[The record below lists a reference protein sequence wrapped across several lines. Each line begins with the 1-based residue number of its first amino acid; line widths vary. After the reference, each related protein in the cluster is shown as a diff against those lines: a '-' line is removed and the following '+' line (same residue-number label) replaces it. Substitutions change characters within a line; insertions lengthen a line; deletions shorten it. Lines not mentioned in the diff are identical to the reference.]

1 MRFRISLLA
10 TLLMSCMA
18 WGAATPWNGSTVAPT
33 LSGST
38 YTIATAEELAW
49 IAAQS
54 QTEDFAGKTIR
65 LTADLDLGGA
75 LETPTKWKPIGSTSM
90 PFRGE
95 IDGNNHV
102 IYNLYIFSSSINSA
116 GLIAETASEANIHNL
131 GLAQGKIMTDAS
143 NNIGSIVGVHR
154 GRIQECF
161 NMVQIVAQK
170 GDNIGGLVGTNYG
183 SIRYAYNTGIIT
195 DGNNHVGG
203 LVGYNHASAV
213 IDNCYNM
220 GYCKGSDHVGALFGK
235 NDAPEEQLTK
245 VVFDQQLTRMY
256 ATGYG
261 ANDPILTDNTKYA
274 IENSDIFRRH
284 TSPFYENPA
293 VKWGDGYHPQLLC
306 FKDHPASWLSTFAIG
321 LDAENRPIERAEG
334 VGAPKEGNEPRKTIW
349 IQTLKNNLG
358 VGQWY
363 SPSPEVILIEN
374 PSGDKAQV
382 FRPCGNQEVILT
394 QTYGEFVKQVY
405 TIVKGYEVFDAG
417 VVTGETWACWNDE
430 DVKFKDK
437 NSGGKEASGGKDDEQ
452 KNPVLS
458 YQYMI
463 IRDTVIDRAN
473 DVYEPL
479 DTVYLTQEAY
489 KDWLLPTDVPGDYAF
504 RRYVKDYKCKT
515 EWTVSKGSKN
525 AAIGRLYLH
534 VREKFDPGELV
545 ERPDAIYAVL
555 PQTLT
560 IESLRD
566 ASGGGGTFSYTWSMT
581 RNAWD
586 PETETWLAPNPDE
599 DIKNP
604 LYIGGSPVNTPAF
617 EFTFT
622 KPGKYTFKRKVSEQ
636 ACASNPVECPK
647 PHVVYVYE
655 AIEPG
660 RIDTFER
667 QLCTPFCPD
676 TIHELESVSG
686 GNGIY
691 TYRWLCNGTPV
702 AGNDSLAFLIENMP
716 MENDRTYIF
725 QRQVKDNTGIMDWV
739 TSDGEVNIRIYKEY
753 EAGAI
758 KTIDEQICSETSNID
773 DIPMD
778 IRESKA
784 ASGESGSEFVYCWL
798 LYKGGTDTTL
808 LDTIHHNAATLD
820 TTISLNSYG
829 LSVPVTVF
837 IHRAVQNTVCQTE
850 WKHSANSAMWRF
862 GRSEKK
868 TIPVKVCAKDLPY
881 TCTYEYADG
890 HTGQFVLAKDGQT
903 VEIED
908 MTAEGCPLT
917 VTLQCQVIALPVVKV
932 EPTISVCETDSVLQ
946 VQYTIETGSPD
957 RFDLR
962 FSESAKA
969 VGFKDSIEAVL
980 PASKVIEIA
989 LPSGTPVGSHSM
1001 TFTFYAAISSSE
1013 DCKRSEPQTIT
1024 FAINLDGFVHRKG
1037 NDVVFVDNSGKS
1049 QEEELTFTAY
1059 QWYKNGEAIEGET
1072 GQYYYEYLGLN
1083 GYYQVVMTG
1092 TDGQIYHSCIYEM
1105 RPLQGI
1111 EELKNDGLR
1120 GEKVLRNGRL
1130 LIIVGDKMYNAMG
1143 QEERP

>member
-1 MRFRISLLA
+1 
-10 TLLMSCMA
+10 MSCMA

-49 IAAQS
+49 IAVQS

-75 LETPTKWKPIGSTSM
+75 LETPAKWSPIGSTAM

-116 GLIAETASEANIHNL
+116 GLIAETAAEANIHNL

-154 GRIQECF
+154 GTIQECF

-213 IDNCYNM
+213 IDNCYNV

-235 NDAPEEQLTK
+235 NDAPEERLTK

-306 FKDHPASWLSTFAIG
+306 FKNHPASWLSTFAIG

-363 SPSPEVILIEN
+363 SPSPEVILIED

-417 VVTGETWACWNDE
+417 VVTGETWACWNAE
-430 DVKFKDK
+430 DVKFKNY

-479 DTVYLTQEAY
+479 DTFYLTQEAY
-489 KDWLLPTDVPGDYAF
+489 KDWLMPTDVPGDYAF

-515 EWTVSKGSKN
+515 EWTVKYWISRSKPWPNSSPCRSQAG
-525 AAIGRLYLH
+525 
-534 VREKFDPGELV
+534 
-545 ERPDAIYAVL
+545 
-555 PQTLT
+555 
-560 IESLRD
+560 IEIIMSPSITAPVSQSRSQ
-566 ASGGGGTFSYTWSMT
+566 ASGSNAPGVSSFSGKDSTSVSRSTPRNSRFTRWIPSASVSMT
-581 RNAWD
+581 
-586 PETETWLAPNPDE
+586 LM
-599 DIKNP
+599 
-604 LYIGGSPVNTPAF
+604 
-617 EFTFT
+617 
-622 KPGKYTFKRKVSEQ
+622 
-636 ACASNPVECPK
+636 
-647 PHVVYVYE
+647 
-655 AIEPG
+655 
-660 RIDTFER
+660 R
-667 QLCTPFCPD
+667 QGTCT
-676 TIHELESVSG
+676 
-686 GNGIY
+686 
-691 TYRWLCNGTPV
+691 
-702 AGNDSLAFLIENMP
+702 
-716 MENDRTYIF
+716 
-725 QRQVKDNTGIMDWV
+725 
-739 TSDGEVNIRIYKEY
+739 
-753 EAGAI
+753 
-758 KTIDEQICSETSNID
+758 CS
-773 DIPMD
+773 
-778 IRESKA
+778 A
-784 ASGESGSEFVYCWL
+784 ASAFSAALRISAAAFRWPRFFTSL
-798 LYKGGTDTTL
+798 LTS
-808 LDTIHHNAATLD
+808 ISCMAA
-820 TTISLNSYG
+820 S
-829 LSVPVTVF
+829 P
-837 IHRAVQNTVCQTE
+837 
-850 WKHSANSAMWRF
+850 
-862 GRSEKK
+862 
-868 TIPVKVCAKDLPY
+868 
-881 TCTYEYADG
+881 
-890 HTGQFVLAKDGQT
+890 
-903 VEIED
+903 
-908 MTAEGCPLT
+908 
-917 VTLQCQVIALPVVKV
+917 
-932 EPTISVCETDSVLQ
+932 SVL
-946 VQYTIETGSPD
+946 
-957 RFDLR
+957 
-962 FSESAKA
+962 
-969 VGFKDSIEAVL
+969 
-980 PASKVIEIA
+980 
-989 LPSGTPVGSHSM
+989 SGTPCARASGHRVLSAGSAVPASSGLIPL
-1001 TFTFYAAISSSE
+1001 AA
-1013 DCKRSEPQTIT
+1013 
-1024 FAINLDGFVHRKG
+1024 AL
-1037 NDVVFVDNSGKS
+1037 
-1049 QEEELTFTAY
+1049 
-1059 QWYKNGEAIEGET
+1059 
-1072 GQYYYEYLGLN
+1072 
-1083 GYYQVVMTG
+1083 
-1092 TDGQIYHSCIYEM
+1092 
-1105 RPLQGI
+1105 
-1111 EELKNDGLR
+1111 LR
-1120 GEKVLRNGRL
+1120 LCVLR
-1130 LIIVGDKMYNAMG
+1130 
-1143 QEERP
+1143 